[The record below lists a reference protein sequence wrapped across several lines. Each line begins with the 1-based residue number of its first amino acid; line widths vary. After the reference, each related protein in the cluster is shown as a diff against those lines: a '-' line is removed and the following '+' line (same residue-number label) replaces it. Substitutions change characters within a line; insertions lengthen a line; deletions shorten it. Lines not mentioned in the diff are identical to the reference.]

1 MPAPGNASL
10 SGPWTSD
17 LRQKMLVL
25 WPGSGGMC
33 VPCGEKREFKM
44 EVGPRGLG
52 RGAESSNPCSGLIID
67 PQNIYDLIPSM

>member
-1 MPAPGNASL
+1 
-10 SGPWTSD
+10 
-17 LRQKMLVL
+17 
-25 WPGSGGMC
+25 MC